1 MVMMSLLDSFNHS
14 NTFSMRKR
22 QEVYPVLLCHA
33 QSDCSQGADLDFL
46 CVCVCVCVGGGGGG
60 GGGEVSLAISR
71 AGLSAQLFFQN

>member
-33 QSDCSQGADLDFL
+33 QSDCSQ
-46 CVCVCVCVGGGGGG
+46 CVCVCGGGGGG
-60 GGGEVSLAISR
+60 GGGGVSLAISR
-71 AGLSAQLFFQN
+71 AGVL